1 VIESGDCSIASVMPD
16 GSLML
21 EQRGGH
27 HHARIHGIDVP
38 QPPPSLYTEIVGERV
53 GGAPSPL
60 RCELVHGGSPAS
72 VRLRYLAWH
81 DKSGEVW
88 RDLAITLLGHGLA
101 VTSAE
106 SFPDRP
112 DYLRQEEDARR
123 RAVGIWA
130 SR

>member
-1 VIESGDCSIASVMPD
+1 VIESGECAIASVMPD
-16 GSLML
+16 ASLVL
-21 EQRGGH
+21 EQKGRRH
-27 HHARIHGIDVP
+27 PARIHGIDVP

-60 RCELVHGGSPAS
+60 RCDVVRSGVPAAVRVH
-72 VRLRYLAWH
+72 YLAWH

-88 RDLAITLLGHGLA
+88 RDLAVTLLGQGLA

-106 SFPDRP
+106 PFPDRP
-112 DYLRQEEDARR
+112 DYLREEEDARR

-130 SR
+130 SP